1 MARGRKTGGRKAGVP
16 NRKTVKRR
24 DVLAQAVE
32 QVVQRTPGTFRGDA
46 HQFLRMVYSDPSIP
60 LDVRLDAAKSA
71 IRFET
76 PALSAS
82 AVTVDTS
89 PQERML
95 AKMTDVQLLG
105 LLRQIDQEEARTID
119 AEAVLD
125 EADVE
130 DDEPAP
136 A

>member
-1 MARGRKTGGRKAGVP
+1 
-16 NRKTVKRR
+16 VKRR